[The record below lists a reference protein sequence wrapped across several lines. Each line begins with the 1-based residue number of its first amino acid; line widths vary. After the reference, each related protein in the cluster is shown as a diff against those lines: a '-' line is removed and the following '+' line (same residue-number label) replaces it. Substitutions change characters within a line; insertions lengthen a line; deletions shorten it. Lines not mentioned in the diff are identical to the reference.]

1 MTQVPRKLYR
11 SRTDS
16 VIGGVCGGLAEYF
29 NVDAVIVRVIAVLL
43 FFSGGVGFIGYLILW
58 LVVPLQGADAAQPRD
73 TIQAN
78 ANEIKE
84 AAEGLGENVRQ
95 TFSSETTDKIRSR
108 RRFWMG
114 LGLVGV
120 GGLVLL
126 ANLNLLGWFRWGV
139 VWPALLIGVGL
150 LVLLLARKN

>member
-1 MTQVPRKLYR
+1 M
-11 SRTDS
+11 
-16 VIGGVCGGLAEYF
+16 
-29 NVDAVIVRVIAVLL
+29 IVRVIAVLL

-58 LVVPLQGADAAQPRD
+58 
-73 TIQAN
+73 
-78 ANEIKE
+78 
-84 AAEGLGENVRQ
+84 
-95 TFSSETTDKIRSR
+95 
-108 RRFWMG
+108 
-114 LGLVGV
+114 LVGV